1 MYLIAVNLCEH
12 AMCPRCPCS
21 MYPYIYREA
30 NCNPLIHS
38 LYMCNSKCLR
48 YMLSHLWGLSVALVL
63 IKTLILM
70 VRAGN
75 CHAKEDIYSA
85 VNRVFNQ
92 VQSFLT
98 SYRDDIGNTFKLL
111 SPELCLVTCPCVG
124 SAPGAW
130 TVGGLSMEHCL
141 SQPPAVQ
148 SESTCDVIFYC
159 YMM

>member
-1 MYLIAVNLCEH
+1 MGCIFSSPRFKVSQIDLSFWTLCFYNLAVIPVDYIQTCPSTCTVMYLIAVNLCEH

-70 VRAGN
+70 VR
-75 CHAKEDIYSA
+75 DSRT
-85 VNRVFNQ
+85 VQ
-92 VQSFLT
+92 VLATATLKRIFIVLLT
-98 SYRDDIGNTFKLL
+98 
-111 SPELCLVTCPCVG
+111 
-124 SAPGAW
+124 
-130 TVGGLSMEHCL
+130 
-141 SQPPAVQ
+141 
-148 SESTCDVIFYC
+148 ESSTKCNPF
-159 YMM
+159 